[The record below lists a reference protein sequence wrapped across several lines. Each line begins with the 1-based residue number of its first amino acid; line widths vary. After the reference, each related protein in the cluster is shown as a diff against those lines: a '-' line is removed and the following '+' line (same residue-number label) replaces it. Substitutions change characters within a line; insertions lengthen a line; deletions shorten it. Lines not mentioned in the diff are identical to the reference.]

1 MFVEKVRVRGRRG
14 GGRMWNRRKENQRKC
29 LFYTVDN
36 FFFFFFFRERG
47 RMSGRSFELGIDHGL
62 AIFDH

>member
-36 FFFFFFFRERG
+36 IFFLQREG
-47 RMSGRSFELGIDHGL
+47 QNEWQVI
-62 AIFDH
+62 

>member
-36 FFFFFFFRERG
+36 IFFCRERG